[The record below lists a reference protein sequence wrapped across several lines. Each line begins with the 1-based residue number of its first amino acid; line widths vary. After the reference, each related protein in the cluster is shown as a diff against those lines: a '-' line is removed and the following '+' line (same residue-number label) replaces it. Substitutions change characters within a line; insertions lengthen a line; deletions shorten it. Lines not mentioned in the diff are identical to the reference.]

1 MSFYLAGL
9 ATCLQPLNLLLI
21 AGVVIVGIIFGAIP
35 GLSATIGISLLLPV
49 TFGLSTTT
57 SFIVLLAMW
66 IGGVSGTF
74 ISAVLIGIPGSSS
87 SIATCFDGYPMTLKG
102 KASRALAIGMTAS
115 FIGTVASVLIA
126 TVVAPL
132 IADLALMLGP
142 WEYFSLCF
150 CAITLV
156 AALSKGN
163 IWKGIMAAGIGLF
176 LGCVGLDPITGV
188 SRYTFGN
195 HFLDSGLST
204 VCQMLG
210 MFALCRIIIDYAK
223 GQGKLP
229 EVKKSD
235 LHGFGITMK
244 DIVTSIPT
252 IIRSFFIGLWIGFLP
267 GMGSGISNMVAYG
280 QAQQASKH
288 PEEFGQGCDD
298 GVWASEVSN
307 NASLGGAMIPMMA
320 LGIPGDGITAMLIA
334 GLTIHGL
341 QAGPLFM
348 TQQPDL
354 CYLMFACVLVSAII
368 TFVLEIVFK
377 RYLPLILRIP
387 YHFLYSVILTI
398 CYIGAFGVSNT
409 EFNILIMLLWCFLAI
424 FLNMAGISLS
434 PLVLAFILSDDL
446 EGYFR
451 KGVSFAHGSYLPFVT
466 RPLSLIFLLLAV
478 FSVAWPYIAEAL
490 KKKKAAKV
498 AAGAAS
504 VNTEDVQDD

>member
-1 MSFYLAGL
+1 MAAYLSAL
-9 ATCLQPLNLLLI
+9 LVCLKPLNLLLI
-21 AGVVIVGIIFGAIP
+21 FAMVSLGIVFGAIP
-35 GLSATIGISLLLPV
+35 GLSATLGIALLLPI
-49 TFGLSTTT
+49 TFGLSTET
-57 SFIVLLAMW
+57 SFVMLLAIW

-87 SIATCFDGYPMTLKG
+87 AIATCFDGYPMTKKGQAG
-102 KASRALAIGMTAS
+102 KALGIGMTAS
-115 FIGTVASVLIA
+115 FIGTVGSVAIA
-126 TVVAPL
+126 TVLSPI
-132 IADLALMLGP
+132 IAEAALHLGP

-150 CAITLV
+150 CAITLI
-156 AALSKGN
+156 ASLSKGN
-163 IWKGIMAAGIGLF
+163 IFKGIMSAGIGL
-176 LGCVGLDPITGV
+176 LMGCIGMDPINGAT
-188 SRYTFGN
+188 RFTFGN
-195 HFLDSGLST
+195 VYLTSGIST
-204 VCQMLG
+204 VAQMLG
-210 MFALCRIIIDYAK
+210 MFAMCQIIRDNAK
-223 GQGKLP
+223 GEAKMP
-229 EVKKSD
+229 DVDVKNMKG
-235 LHGFGITMK
+235 LGVGFK
-244 DIVTSIPT
+244 DIIENIKT
-252 IIRSFFIGLWIGFLP
+252 IVFAFLSGLWIGFLP

-307 NASLGGAMIPMMA
+307 NSSLGGAMIPMMA

-354 CYLMFACVLVSAII
+354 CYLMFACVLVSAIV
-368 TFVLEIVFK
+368 TFILEIVFK

-490 KKKKAAKV
+490 KKKKAAKAV
-498 AAGAAS
+498 ASAS
-504 VNTEDVQDD
+504 SVSTEDVQDD